1 MYNSVWYST
10 LPKPFLMPPNWL
22 FAPVWTILY
31 VMMFVSFLIYTTTQ
45 SRSSKMSGY
54 VYFLLQ
60 LLLNILWSP
69 AFFLL
74 KNVGLALIIIILLD
88 IFVYLTIR
96 KFHEVSRFSA
106 ITLYPYFI
114 WILFA
119 TYLNMGIFFAL

>member
-1 MYNSVWYST
+1 MYNSIWYST
-10 LPKPFLMPPNWL
+10 LPNPFLMPPNWL

-45 SRSSKMSGY
+45 SRSNKMSGY

-69 AFFLL
+69 AFFVL

-88 IFVYLTIR
+88 IFVYLMIR

-106 ITLYPYFI
+106 ITLYPYLI

-119 TYLNMGIFFAL
+119 TYLNFWIFIHK

>member
-22 FAPVWTILY
+22 FAPVWTMLY

-45 SRSSKMSGY
+45 SRLSKMSGY

-69 AFFLL
+69 AFFVL

-88 IFVYLTIR
+88 IFVYLMIR

-119 TYLNMGIFFAL
+119 TYLNLWIFIHK

>member
-1 MYNSVWYST
+1 MYNSIWYST

-45 SRSSKMSGY
+45 SRSNKMSGY

-69 AFFLL
+69 AFFVL

-88 IFVYLTIR
+88 IFVYLMIR

-119 TYLNMGIFFAL
+119 TYLNMGIFSAL

>member
-1 MYNSVWYST
+1 MYNSVWYLT

-22 FAPVWTILY
+22 FVPVWTILY

-45 SRSSKMSGY
+45 NRSSKMSGY
-54 VYFLLQ
+54 IYFLLQ

-69 AFFLL
+69 VFFVL

-88 IFVYLTIR
+88 IFVYLMIR
-96 KFHEVSRFSA
+96 KFYEVSKISTIA
-106 ITLYPYFI
+106 LYPYFI

-119 TYLNMGIFFAL
+119 TYLNLWIFFAL